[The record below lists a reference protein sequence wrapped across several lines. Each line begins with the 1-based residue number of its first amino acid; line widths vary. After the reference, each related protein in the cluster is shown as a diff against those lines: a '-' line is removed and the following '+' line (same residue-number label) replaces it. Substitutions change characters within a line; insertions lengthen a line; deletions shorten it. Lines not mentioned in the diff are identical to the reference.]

1 MNMGYFNSSH
11 IEFSRVMHYNLFVAQ
26 TVHLVRFVPQHKY
39 RIIFGPYHAQG
50 LENTTSVVHRHPSNS
65 LRWHGTHSMFLQQAQ
80 TLIERKSEHLSPPP
94 GLSLSGAVGDRSE
107 ENRQTPV
114 PIIFMN
120 LQVTHET
127 TSSISKGF
135 RGKNIIFT
143 HY

>member
-1 MNMGYFNSSH
+1 MGYFNSSH
-11 IEFSRVMHYNLFVAQ
+11 IEFSRVMHYNLFLAQ

-80 TLIERKSEHLSPPP
+80 ASTERKSEQLGPTP
-94 GLSLSGAVGDRSE
+94 GLSLSGAVRDCAEKKG
-107 ENRQTPV
+107 QTPV
-114 PIIFMN
+114 FIIWAN
-120 LQVTHET
+120 LQVIPEIA
-127 TSSISKGF
+127 SSIFKGF
-135 RGKNIIFT
+135 LVKSITFT

>member
-1 MNMGYFNSSH
+1 MGYFNSSY
-11 IEFSRVMHYNLFVAQ
+11 IEFSRVMHYNLFLAQ

-80 TLIERKSEHLSPPP
+80 TSTERKSEQLGPTP
-94 GLSLSGAVGDRSE
+94 GLSLSGAVRDCAEKKG
-107 ENRQTPV
+107 QTPV
-114 PIIFMN
+114 FIIWAN
-120 LQVTHET
+120 LQVIPEIA
-127 TSSISKGF
+127 SSIFKGF
-135 RGKNIIFT
+135 LVKSITFT

>member
-1 MNMGYFNSSH
+1 
-11 IEFSRVMHYNLFVAQ
+11 
-26 TVHLVRFVPQHKY
+26 
-39 RIIFGPYHAQG
+39 
-50 LENTTSVVHRHPSNS
+50 
-65 LRWHGTHSMFLQQAQ
+65 
-80 TLIERKSEHLSPPP
+80 LIERKSEHLSPPP